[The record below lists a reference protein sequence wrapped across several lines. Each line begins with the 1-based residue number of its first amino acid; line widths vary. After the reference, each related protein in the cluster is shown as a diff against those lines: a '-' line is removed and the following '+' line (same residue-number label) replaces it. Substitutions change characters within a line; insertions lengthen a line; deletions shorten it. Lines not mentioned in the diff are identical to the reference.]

1 MMEAMTIR
9 VGSPLLRAD
18 REFDSSFAARLYRF
32 LALLASL
39 TWHKW
44 KVVAIAPVICLVGL
58 MVFNSSLPAAG
69 CVPRNFI
76 KIHGGEFTIGSPES
90 EVGRQKDEIQHRA
103 RVSDFYMSK
112 YAVTV
117 ADFRRFIE
125 ASNYLT
131 DAEKGSG
138 SWIFDGVNVLKKAG
152 VNWRHGV
159 WGSLRSQN
167 EDNHPVLHVSWNDA
181 VAYCK
186 WISQQTGK
194 QFRLPTGA
202 EREYACR
209 AGSQSPFNT
218 GENITT
224 DQANYDGNYPYN
236 HNPKGVYRANTVAV
250 NCFAQ
255 NAWGLYNMH
264 GNVLEWCSDWYGLN
278 YYADCKTTG
287 TVINPV
293 GPATGLTHVLRGGS
307 WNDFGMRCRSA
318 SRDSGTPEFRSNYT
332 GLRLV
337 FAPWESCKNNLNK

>member
-1 MMEAMTIR
+1 MMKTKTMR
-9 VGSPLLRAD
+9 FGCPLLIVD
-18 REFDSSFAARLYRF
+18 REYDSSLTARIYSVLS
-32 LALLASL
+32 LLASL
-39 TWHKW
+39 TRHKW
-44 KVVAIAPVICLVGL
+44 KILASTPVICLVGL
-58 MVFNSSLPAAG
+58 MAFNSSLPAAG
-69 CVPRNFI
+69 CIPQDFS
-76 KIHGGEFTIGSPES
+76 KIPGGEFTIGSPES

-117 ADFRRFIE
+117 AEFRKFIE
-125 ASNYLT
+125 ASNYQT

-138 SWIFDGVNVLKKAG
+138 SWIFYGVNVLKKAE

-159 WGSLRSQN
+159 SGSLRSQS

-181 VAYCK
+181 VAYCQ
-186 WISQQTGK
+186 WISQKTGR

-209 AGSQSPFNT
+209 AGSQTPFNT

-236 HNPKGVYRANTVAV
+236 HNKKGAYRGNTVAV
-250 NCFAQ
+250 DSFAP
-255 NAWGLYNMH
+255 NTWGLYNMH

-278 YYADCKTTG
+278 YYADCKTAG

-307 WNDFGMRCRSA
+307 WNDFARRCRSA

-332 GLRLV
+332 GFRLV
-337 FAPWESCKNNLNK
+337 FEP

>member
-1 MMEAMTIR
+1 MKTMTMR
-9 VGSPLLRAD
+9 FGSPLLSAA
-18 REFDSSFAARLYRF
+18 REFGGTLAARMYSV
-32 LALLASL
+32 LALLGGL
-39 TWHKW
+39 TWYKW
-44 KVVAIAPVICLVGL
+44 KVVASAPVLCLVGL
-58 MVFNSSLPAAG
+58 MVYNSSLSAAV

-76 KIHGGEFTIGSPES
+76 RIHGGEFTIGSPES
-90 EVGRQKDEIQHRA
+90 EVGRQKDEIQHSA

-117 ADFRRFIE
+117 SEFRRFMKE
-125 ASNYLT
+125 SNYLT
-131 DAEKGSG
+131 DAEKGGG

-181 VAYCK
+181 VAYCQ
-186 WISQQTGK
+186 WISKKTGL

-209 AGSQSPFNT
+209 AGSQTPFNT

-224 DQANYDGNYPYN
+224 DQANYDGNYPYM
-236 HNPKGVYRANTVAV
+236 HNKKGEYRAKTVAV
-250 NCFAQ
+250 NSFAP

-278 YYADCKTTG
+278 YYAECKTTG
-287 TVINPV
+287 IVINPA

-307 WNDFGMRCRSA
+307 WNDFAMRCRSA
-318 SRDSGTPEFRSNYT
+318 ARDSGTPEFRSNYT
-332 GLRLV
+332 GFRLV
-337 FAPWESCKNNLNK
+337 FAPWSAEG